1 MSTDEQIIDKVIAL
15 IRDIIDLDANF
26 NVDTEITT
34 IKGWDSLTMV
44 NIIIVIEENFG
55 VRIPVNT
62 LIETK
67 TLRSIALYID
77 QTQLKYQKDSSC
89 S

>member
-26 NVDTEITT
+26 TVDTEITT

>member
-1 MSTDEQIIDKVIAL
+1 
-15 IRDIIDLDANF
+15 
-26 NVDTEITT
+26 
-34 IKGWDSLTMV
+34 MV